1 MSTGRRLDGAWQVAE
16 VSALPA
22 PERGNLFELPA
33 HESEDARDLSPAEW
47 ARLERN
53 AAEILEALGLDLDTP
68 GTRETPRRFLRALF
82 DATAGYDGDAKLR
95 TLFPAERPEG
105 VEGRHAQIVEG
116 PIGFYALCEHH
127 ALPFHGRAHVGYVA
141 GDEILGI
148 SKLTRLVRLYAR
160 RFTVQERLAEEIA
173 DGLRELTG
181 PRGVAVKLE
190 AAHLCTAM
198 RGVEEDGSVTV
209 TTVWRGLYDEEESL
223 RSEFLTLT
231 R

>member
-1 MSTGRRLDGAWQVAE
+1 
-16 VSALPA
+16 VS
-22 PERGNLFELPA
+22 NVFELPA
-33 HESEDARDLSPAEW
+33 HEDGGGRDLAPADW

-53 AAEILEALGLDLDTP
+53 AAEIFAALGLDLDTP
-68 GTRETPRRFLRALF
+68 GTRDTPRRFVRALY
-82 DATAGYDGDAKLR
+82 DATAGYEGDPKLR
-95 TLFPAERPEG
+95 TLFPTERPDG

-116 PIGFYALCEHH
+116 PVGFYALCEHH

-173 DGLRELTG
+173 DGLRRLTDA
-181 PRGVAVKLE
+181 RGVAVKLE
-190 AAHLCTAM
+190 AEHLCTAM
-198 RGVEEDGSVTV
+198 RGVEEGGSVTV
-209 TTVWRGLYDEEESL
+209 TTVWRGLYDDDESL
-223 RSEFLTLT
+223 RLEFLTLT

>member
-1 MSTGRRLDGAWQVAE
+1 MS
-16 VSALPA
+16 
-22 PERGNLFELPA
+22 NIFELP
-33 HESEDARDLSPAEW
+33 HPDERGRRWTRAERE
-47 ARLERN
+47 RLEQH
-53 AAEILEALGLDLDTP
+53 AAEILAALGLDLDTP
-68 GTRETPRRFLRALF
+68 GTRETPRRFVRALF
-82 DATAGYDGDAKLR
+82 DATAGYDGDPKLR
-95 TLFPAERPEG
+95 TVFPAERPEG

-116 PIGFYALCEHH
+116 PVGFYALCEHH
-127 ALPFHGRAHVGYVA
+127 ALPFHGRAYIGYVA

-173 DGLRELTG
+173 DGLRELAG
-181 PRGVAVKLE
+181 ARGVAVRVE
-190 AAHLCTAM
+190 AAHMCTAM

-209 TTVWRGLYDEEESL
+209 TTVWRGLYDEDESL

>member
-1 MSTGRRLDGAWQVAE
+1 MSNV
-16 VSALPA
+16 
-22 PERGNLFELPA
+22 FELPA
-33 HESEDARDLSPAEW
+33 HDAEARELTPADW
-47 ARLERN
+47 ARLERH
-53 AAEILEALGLDLDTP
+53 AADILGTLGLDLDTP
-68 GTRETPRRFLRALF
+68 GTRDTPRRFIRALF
-82 DATAGYDGDAKLR
+82 DSTTGYDGDPKLR
-95 TLFPAERPEG
+95 TLFPTERPAG

-116 PIGFYALCEHH
+116 PVAFYALCEHH
-127 ALPFHGRAHVGYVA
+127 ALPFHGRAYVGYVA

-173 DGLRELTG
+173 DGLRELAG
-181 PRGVAVKLE
+181 ARGVAVRLE

-198 RGVEEDGSVTV
+198 RGVEEDGSLTV
-209 TTVWRGLYDEEESL
+209 TTVWRGLHDEDASL